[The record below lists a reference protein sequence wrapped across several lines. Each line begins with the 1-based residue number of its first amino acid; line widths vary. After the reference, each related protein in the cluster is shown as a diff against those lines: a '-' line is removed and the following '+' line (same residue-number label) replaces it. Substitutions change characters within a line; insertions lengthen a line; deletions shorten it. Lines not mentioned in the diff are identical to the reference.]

1 MDGAWPW
8 AGLELRA
15 HSDTDICQGTGATGA
30 TSSAPPVGCRE
41 PCVPG
46 LLAQSHHLATQPGQ
60 VTAAS
65 VSSSPDEEED
75 AAYLSEQLR
84 GFSELVRATH
94 STQACTN
101 SL

>member
-15 HSDTDICQGTGATGA
+15 HSDTDICQGAGATGA
-30 TSSAPPVGCRE
+30 ASSAPPVGCRE

-46 LLAQSHHLATQPGQ
+46 LATQPGQ

-65 VSSSPDEEED
+65 VSSSPGEEED

-101 SL
+101 TL